1 MIAKK
6 KTKGAAAT
14 KTKSAVKKITKK
26 VVTKKSAKGAIGKKT
41 KKSVPSGKSK
51 VKVKSLPVKSP
62 VTPIVTHG
70 DDLHLIPV
78 KGEIHPARTGEAPQF
93 EKAFKHNEETALHME
108 QQRAKQIM
116 ATTRAGGGKR
126 IFKSRR
132 HS

>member
-6 KTKGAAAT
+6 KTKGVAASKA
-14 KTKSAVKKITKK
+14 KSTIKKITKK
-26 VVTKKSAKGAIGKKT
+26 IVAKKSTKGTKAKNT
-41 KKSVPSGKSK
+41 KGGIPSGKIK
-51 VKVKSLPVKSP
+51 VKAKSLFVKPP
-62 VTPIVTHG
+62 VTPIITHG

-78 KGEIHPARTGEAPQF
+78 TGEIHPARTGEAPKF

-116 ATTRAGGGKR
+116 ATTRGGRGKR
-126 IFKSRR
+126 IFRNPR